1 MFTSRSRSPLLWPLL
16 FAFLGVLFA
25 AWNAWDSSSVPC
37 ITAGCTLYQGFTFA
51 GISLW
56 WGGIAAFAVLGLL
69 AFMGHAALG
78 RTLAGLGLV
87 LDCILLSIMVLTLP
101 CLSCLTAALLL
112 ALCFITF
119 RVPGGNR
126 TTQNSSR
133 PSVLVLL
140 WSALF
145 IVNIG
150 VVIRSEFQPWV
161 IQPSEASEGNLV
173 RIFFSPSCTACRQL
187 VTGMPE
193 ADVRKVTWCPIAEE
207 EGDLAVILDLQKRLA
222 VSVEPFAASFTRALE
237 APRLT
242 FLDML
247 HPETLLVQFRLW
259 RNQARVISVGEGRLP
274 LVEFVGTP
282 IALLKSTPARTSSS
296 TVHRSSPN
304 TSENL
309 DFTLPIDLGDAGS
322 CGGSTTRN
330 GAPCP

>member
-56 WGGIAAFAVLGLL
+56 WGGIAAFAGLGLL

-78 RTLAGLGLV
+78 RTLAGLGLI
-87 LDCILLSIMVLTLP
+87 LDCLLLSIMVLTLP

-119 RVPGGNR
+119 RVPSGNR
-126 TTQNSSR
+126 AIQNSSR
-133 PSVLVLL
+133 PSVLLLL
-140 WSALF
+140 WGALF

-150 VVIRSEFQPWV
+150 VIIRSEFQPWV
-161 IQPSEASEGNLV
+161 IESSEVSEGNLI

-193 ADVRKVTWCPIAEE
+193 AEARKVTWCPVAEE
-207 EGDLAVILDLQKRLA
+207 ERDLAVILALQKRLA
-222 VSVEPFAASFTRALE
+222 VSAAPFAASFTQALG

-247 HPETLLVQFRLW
+247 HPETLLLQFRLW

-282 IALLKSTPARTSSS
+282 TALLKPHVMRNSSNP
-296 TVHRSSPN
+296 VVRSSPN
-304 TSENL
+304 ASENL
-309 DFTLPIDLGDAGS
+309 DPTLPIDLGDAGS
-322 CGGSTTRN
+322 CGGSTTLN